1 MADRYWVGGT
11 GNWTDTARWSTSSGG
26 PGGASV
32 PTSSDNAFFNGSSG
46 TGVATAQPGSNNC
59 AALDCTGYTG
69 TLALN
74 GSLSV
79 FGNLTFSSGM
89 TFTPGTQ
96 SITVY
101 APTSTTVTVT
111 SAGKTFYSFAN
122 NGALFGYAGTVQLSG
137 SLTANSVFIQGDFS
151 TANNTVTTTTSFQ
164 HFSGTLTLGS
174 STLNVGSVFIATAGH
189 TVSAGT
195 STINA
200 AVFAG
205 AGYTY
210 STVNLSGTGGSIT
223 GANTFTTLN
232 IAAPAST
239 GTVTYTLD
247 SNQTTSTFVC
257 AGASYI
263 RRIFLCSD
271 TRGTARTIAVTT
283 YATKQHVDF
292 RDITASGGTP
302 WTGTG
307 LGDAS
312 GNTNITFG
320 AAKTVYWNLAGS
332 QDWSATGWATTAGG
346 SPALANFPLAQ
357 DTATFTNTGSAGT
370 VTVGSPWLVGALNM
384 AGRTSGMIFSAT
396 QGLNVLGNV
405 SVATGIIW
413 SAGNINLI
421 GTTSGAT
428 QTFTSNGA
436 SFGTQLT
443 VNTPGTVQLA
453 DAFTS
458 SDGMVVSRGTFNA
471 NNFAVTLRFFQ
482 SLGTSTRTVTMGSG
496 LWTLTFYGGV
506 WDVTSTGLTLNKN
519 TANILLTDT
528 SSNSRQFTGGGFTYN
543 KLTIGGA
550 TGTSTL
556 TFSGN
561 NTFSE
566 MASTKTVAHTL
577 LFTSGST
584 TTTALWNIT
593 GTPGNVV
600 TIGATTTSPATLVS
614 TSGNA
619 VSTNYM
625 SISYSTALPIN
636 AWFAGTNSTNGGN
649 NTNWYFTAPTGA
661 TAGMLLMF

>member
-11 GNWTDTARWSTSSGG
+11 GNWADTARWSTSSGG
-26 PGGASV
+26 SGGASV
-32 PTSSDNAFFNGSSG
+32 PTSSDNAFFDGSSG
-46 TGVATAQPGSNNC
+46 TGVATVQPGSNNC
-59 AALDCTGYTG
+59 AALNCTGYTG

-74 GSLSV
+74 WTLSV
-79 FGNLTFSSGM
+79 FGNLTFSAGM
-89 TFTPGTQ
+89 TFTPGTHG
-96 SITVY
+96 ITVNV
-101 APTSTTVTVT
+101 PISTTYTVT
-111 SAGKTFYSFAN
+111 SAGKTFYGFSTS
-122 NGALFGYAGTVQLSG
+122 GSGLVQLSG
-137 SLTANSVFIQGDFS
+137 SLTSNTVFLQSNFT
-151 TANNTVTTTTSFQ
+151 TANNTITTTRYFDHT
-164 HFSGTLTLGS
+164 SGTLTFGS
-174 STLNVGSVFIATAGH
+174 STLNIGTFFEANSGH
-189 TVSAGT
+189 TVLAGT

-200 AVFAG
+200 ASFRG
-205 AGYTY
+205 GGYTY
-210 STVNLSGTGGSIT
+210 STVNLSGGGSIT

-232 IAAPAST
+232 IAAPAAT

-283 YATKQHVDF
+283 YTTKQHVDF

-307 LGDAS
+307 LGNAS

-320 AAKTVYWNLAGS
+320 AAKTVYWNLSGT
-332 QDWSATGWATTAGG
+332 QNWSSTGWATTAGG

-370 VTVGSPWLVGALNM
+370 VTVDAAWLVGALDTG
-384 AGRTSGMIFSAT
+384 GRTTAMTIAAS
-396 QGLNVLGNV
+396 GLNVLGNV
-405 SVATGIIW
+405 SFIAGITWSTGSI
-413 SAGNINLI
+413 SLI

-428 QTFTSNGA
+428 QTVTSNGA
-436 SFGTQLT
+436 TVGTGLQVFT
-443 VNTPGTVQLA
+443 SGTVQLA
-453 DAFTS
+453 DAFSSTGALTS
-458 SDGMVVSRGTFNA
+458 TSGTFNA
-471 NNFAVTLRFFQ
+471 NNFAVTVSQF
-482 SLGTSTRTVTMGSG
+482 TSIGNRTRTVTMGSG
-496 LWTLTFYGGV
+496 LWTITGSSDM
-506 WDVTSTGLTLNKN
+506 WWVTNTGLTLNKN
-519 TANILLTDT
+519 TANILLTNTST
-528 SSNSRQFTGGGFTYN
+528 SSRNFTGGGFEYN

-550 TGTSTL
+550 TGVSTL

-566 MASTKTVAHTL
+566 MASTKTVAHTIR
-577 LFTSGST
+577 FTSGST

-614 TSGNA
+614 TSGNV
-619 VSTNYM
+619 VSTDYM

-661 TAGMLLMF
+661 TAGMLLLF